1 MDTKANLSNRKKINE
16 LAIQHNKLTT
26 LVACLLNEVGAL
38 KKELSEVKGGTD
50 NIPQIRNDNN
60 SRNVSNNQQQNQHQ
74 QHQQHQQ
81 NNPNRFPNFNELRA
95 EDILKQLSINNSD
108 N

>member
-16 LAIQHNKLTT
+16 LAVQHNKLTT
-26 LVACLLNEVGAL
+26 LVACLLNEVHGL
-38 KKELSEVKGGTD
+38 KRELKDARHGGDSIRSESINV
-50 NIPQIRNDNN
+50 NN
-60 SRNVSNNQQQNQHQ
+60 KISNN
-74 QHQQHQQ
+74 
-81 NNPNRFPNFNELRA
+81 NNPNKFPNFNELRA

>member
-1 MDTKANLSNRKKINE
+1 MDTKSNLSNRKKINE

-26 LVACLLNEVGAL
+26 LVACLLNEVSGL
-38 KKELSEVKGGTD
+38 KKELNEIKGGES
-50 NIPQIRNDNN
+50 NHQLRNENN
-60 SRNVSNNQQQNQHQ
+60 SRNIHNQSNDHHHQQQHRQI
-74 QHQQHQQ
+74 
-81 NNPNRFPNFNELRA
+81 NPNKFPNFNELRA

>member
-26 LVACLLNEVGAL
+26 LVACLLNEVGML
-38 KKELSEVKGGTD
+38 KKELNDIKNSDSGSQVQHE
-50 NIPQIRNDNN
+50 RNY
-60 SRNVSNNQQQNQHQ
+60 QQSLQTQQSHQ
-74 QHQQHQQ
+74 SQQV
-81 NNPNRFPNFNELRA
+81 NPNKFANFNDLRA
-95 EDILKQLSINNSD
+95 EDILKQLSINSSD

>member
-16 LAIQHNKLTT
+16 LAVQHNKLTT
-26 LVACLLNEVGAL
+26 LVACLLNEVHGL
-38 KKELSEVKGGTD
+38 KKELKDARLGLDSNRTD
-50 NIPQIRNDNN
+50 NNN
-60 SRNVSNNQQQNQHQ
+60 HNKIQN
-74 QHQQHQQ
+74 
-81 NNPNRFPNFNELRA
+81 NNPNKFPNFNELRA